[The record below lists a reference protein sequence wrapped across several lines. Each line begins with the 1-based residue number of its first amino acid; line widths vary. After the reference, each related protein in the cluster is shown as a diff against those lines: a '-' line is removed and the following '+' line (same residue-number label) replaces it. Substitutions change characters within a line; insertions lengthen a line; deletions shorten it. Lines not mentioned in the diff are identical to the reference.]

1 VVFAAFT
8 AAIAPLVASVY
19 GAPQL
24 TDVVRVLAV
33 VFLLVGLDSTQS
45 ALLDREMR
53 FRVQAIR
60 RLCATAASA
69 AVAVTMAALGDG
81 VWALVGQAITLEA
94 VTVGV
99 LWAST
104 SWRPTRRF
112 ERAAFRELSAW
123 GARYGAIRIL
133 WFLNGNADNFLI
145 GAILGPLALGYY
157 AIGYRVLVVINELVA
172 LTVTQVVLSTFAKL
186 QNDREALNRAFYD
199 STLVTSALALPVY
212 IGLAIAA
219 RPAVVFVFGSKWAH
233 SVPVMQV
240 LAFAGLVQC
249 QMLFSHN
256 YVIAIGRL
264 TSELKWNIVVVAL
277 QVAGFAIAAPF
288 GIVAVAASLGIV
300 SAFAWP
306 CRLWMLRSWGGLSFR
321 RYFANY
327 PRLIAAGA
335 AMGAATLG
343 VAAALRGSSAA
354 VMLFSEAAVGALVYL
369 LALRVLYPALFKN
382 LLGLLA
388 AARA

>member
-1 VVFAAFT
+1 
-8 AAIAPLVASVY
+8 
-19 GAPQL
+19 
-24 TDVVRVLAV
+24 
-33 VFLLVGLDSTQS
+33 
-45 ALLDREMR
+45 
-53 FRVQAIR
+53 
-60 RLCATAASA
+60 
-69 AVAVTMAALGDG
+69 
-81 VWALVGQAITLEA
+81 
-94 VTVGV
+94 
-99 LWAST
+99 
-104 SWRPTRRF
+104 
-112 ERAAFRELSAW
+112 
-123 GARYGAIRIL
+123 
-133 WFLNGNADNFLI
+133 
-145 GAILGPLALGYY
+145 
-157 AIGYRVLVVINELVA
+157 
-172 LTVTQVVLSTFAKL
+172 
-186 QNDREALNRAFYD
+186 
-199 STLVTSALALPVY
+199 VY

-264 TSELKWNIVVVAL
+264 TSELKWNIVVVVL

-300 SAFAWP
+300 SAFVWP

-343 VAAALRGSSAA
+343 VAAALRGSSAG
-354 VMLFSEAAVGALVYL
+354 VMLISEAAAGTLVYL